1 MLRYPSRMKRVLR
14 VEAEL
19 DMEYHLN
26 LATALAANGDY
37 PGARAE
43 VQGVLAAN
51 PNYEPARALWQR

>member
-1 MLRYPSRMKRVLR
+1 MKRVLL